1 MSEPQHDPVKIGIV
15 SISDR
20 ASSGVYEDKGLPALQ
35 DWLTRA
41 LHNPLTFESRLIPD
55 EQNGISATLI
65 ELVNA
70 GCSLVLTTGGTGF
83 SPRDFTPEATASVC
97 ERLVP
102 GIPEM
107 LRARSAMKTPA
118 AWLGRGCAGI
128 RGETLVVN
136 LPGSVKAVGECL
148 EFLLPLLPHALEIL
162 RGMAGRCGG

>member
-1 MSEPQHDPVKIGIV
+1 MELAVVPDGIEPVSE
-15 SISDR
+15 
-20 ASSGVYEDKGLPALQ
+20 AL
-35 DWLTRA
+35 
-41 LHNPLTFESRLIPD
+41 SRLCKD
-55 EQNGISATLI
+55 A
-65 ELVNA
+65 
-70 GCSLVLTTGGTGF
+70 SLVLTTGGTGF